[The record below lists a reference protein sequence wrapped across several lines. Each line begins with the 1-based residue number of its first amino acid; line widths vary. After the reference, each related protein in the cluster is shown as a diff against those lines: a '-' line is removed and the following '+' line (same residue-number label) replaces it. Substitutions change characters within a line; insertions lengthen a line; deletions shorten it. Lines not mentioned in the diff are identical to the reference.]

1 MTVEAQTSA
10 APGNDTAR
18 EIAAAI
24 LRVLVPVVLA
34 LIAGGVILLILGKDP
49 IAYYGYVA
57 RRGLFTWGGLQETFT
72 RMSPLLLIAAGLV
85 VAFRAGIWN
94 LGGDGQFLLAAVV
107 TSALAP
113 VLIVFLPKGVTLIL
127 CMLVAIGVAALW
139 SVVPAILK
147 ARYGVNEIITSL
159 MMSFLGVSF
168 ANVLVKL
175 FFRDP
180 TTTVPQTVTLPVEDR
195 LPRLFDTTIHSGVLV
210 ALAVVIL
217 VHLMM
222 TRTAF
227 GLKLQVVGANPAAAV
242 HAGLNVARLTIAT
255 FAISAGLIGL
265 GGAVEILGVWGT
277 VRADWNPAFG
287 LLVVPLVFLARF
299 NGYAVIGFV
308 FFFSALM
315 IGGESAARRVGV
327 PQTYVLVLVALLLIF
342 LAVVEYLD
350 HQRRKRAGA

>member
-1 MTVEAQTSA
+1 MSTEVQGGDTASDAAREAASA
-10 APGNDTAR
+10 A
-18 EIAAAI
+18 
-24 LRVLVPVVLA
+24 LRVAVPVILA

-49 IAYYGYVA
+49 LAYYGFVA
-57 RRGLFTWGGLQETFT
+57 RRGLLTWGGLQETFT
-72 RMSPLLLIAAGLV
+72 RMSPLLLIAAGLI

-94 LGGDGQFLLAAVV
+94 LGGDGQFLLAAVI

-113 VLIVFLPKGVTLIL
+113 ALIAFLPRGVTLVI
-127 CMLVAIGVAALW
+127 CMLVAIAVAALW
-139 SVVPAILK
+139 SVIPAILK

-180 TTTVPQTVTLPVEDR
+180 TTTVPQTVTLPVADR
-195 LPRLFDTTIHSGVLV
+195 LPRLFDTTIHSGVLI
-210 ALAVVIL
+210 ALGVVVL

-227 GLKLQVVGANPAAAV
+227 GLKLQVVGANPAAAI

-350 HQRRKRAGA
+350 HQRRKRVGA